1 MTIHTVASRDFTRD
15 VGRAKRLAAEG
26 PVFITDRGTPAYAL
40 LKIED
45 YYALSGGQQE
55 MSLLDLMDSL
65 PRTDGIAYEAPRAE
79 INLDIPHGA

>member
-1 MTIHTVASRDFTRD
+1 MTIHTVPSRDFTRD

-45 YYALSGGQQE
+45 YYALSGGARD
-55 MSLLDLMDSL
+55 MSLLDLMESL
-65 PRTDGIAYEAPRAE
+65 PRTDDIAYEAPKAD
-79 INLDIPHGA
+79 IDLDIPHG

>member
-15 VGRAKRLAAEG
+15 VGHAKRLAAEG

-45 YYALSGGQQE
+45 YYALSGGRPE
-55 MSLLDLMDSL
+55 LSLLDLMEGM
-65 PRTDGIAYEAPRAE
+65 PRTDGIDYEASKAE
-79 INLDIPHGA
+79 IDLDIEQ